1 MQEEELH
8 TIQCYSEV
16 DKLQTYGINA
26 ADLTKL
32 KSAGLCT
39 VLGVLMTTRKDLI
52 SIKGLSD
59 AKVEKILE
67 AAQKHESACFMTGNE
82 LQGKRQMVYRLT
94 TGSQALDTLLG
105 GGIESMAITE
115 AFGEFRSGKTQLALT
130 LCVTAQLPKNMGG
143 GMGKVAYIDA
153 EGTFRPERVTQIAER
168 FGLDPNGVLENI
180 LYARAYTVEHQFQLL
195 TLITAK
201 MIEEPFA
208 LLIVDSIMALFRVD
222 YSGRG
227 ELSERQQVLGKMLS
241 RIMKIA
247 EQFNIAV
254 YITNQVMADPGGGVS
269 FVPDPKKP
277 VGGHILAH
285 ASTTRLYLRKGRAE
299 QRVCKIYDSPC
310 LPEGEAI
317 FQIGLGG
324 VEEAN
329 E

>member
-1 MQEEELH
+1 MQP
-8 TIQCYSEV
+8 YSEV
-16 DKLQTYGINA
+16 DRLQTYGINA

-52 SIKGLSD
+52 SIKGLSE
-59 AKVEKILE
+59 AKVDKILE
-67 AAQKHESACFMTGNE
+67 AAQKHESASFMTGNE
-82 LQGKRQMVYRLT
+82 LQGKRQMVFRLS
-94 TGSQALDTLLG
+94 TGSAALDTLLG
-105 GGIESMAITE
+105 GGVESMAITE
-115 AFGEFRSGKTQLALT
+115 AFGEFRSGKTQIALT
-130 LCVTAQLPKNMGG
+130 LCVTAQLPRNMGG
-143 GMGKVAYIDA
+143 GMGKVAYIDS
-153 EGTFRPERVTQIAER
+153 EGTFRPERVASIAER
-168 FGLDPNGVLENI
+168 FGLDPASVLENI

-195 TLITAK
+195 TLVAAK

-208 LLIVDSIMALFRVD
+208 LMIVDSIMALFRVD

-254 YITNQVMADPGGGVS
+254 YLTNQVMADPGGGAT
-269 FVPDPKKP
+269 FVQDPKKP

-285 ASTTRLYLRKGRAE
+285 ASTTRLYLRKGRGE
-299 QRVCKIYDSPC
+299 QRICKMYDSPC
-310 LPEGEAI
+310 LPEGEAT

-324 VEEAN
+324 IEEAI